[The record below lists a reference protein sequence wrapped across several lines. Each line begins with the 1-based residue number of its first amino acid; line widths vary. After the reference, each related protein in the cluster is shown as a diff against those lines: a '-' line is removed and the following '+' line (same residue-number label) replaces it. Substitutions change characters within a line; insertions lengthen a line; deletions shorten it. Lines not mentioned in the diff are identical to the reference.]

1 MKTRSVSLTNVVIN
15 GGFWGPR
22 ADQARE
28 IILPFQWEV
37 MNDRVP
43 GVAKSSVIKNFK
55 IAAGKAKGEFHGYVF
70 QDSDFGKWCEG
81 VAYSLMIH
89 PDPELE
95 KKCDKVI
102 DLLEQA
108 QEQDG
113 YLNTRFML
121 KDRDMRWKNVRD
133 WHEMYVAGHLLEGA
147 VAYYLATGKRKF
159 LDMMIKNINLINKKF
174 GPGKGKKRGYPG
186 HQEIEL
192 ALVKLYRV
200 TGEKKYLDLSK
211 FFIDERGKKP
221 FYFDM
226 EQKKRGDGF
235 PGWVSRHAKKY
246 NQSHLPVREQKVATG
261 HAVRAMYMYCGM
273 TDAAIETGDKTLI
286 KALKTLWN
294 NVTKKQMYIIGGV
307 GSTNHGEA
315 FTFDYDLPNETAY
328 AETCAQIGLVF
339 WAKRMLELDVDA
351 SCADVMER
359 ALYNGVISGVSL
371 DGRHFFYQNH
381 LASYPWPDAEKGST
395 QRPGWYGCACCPPN
409 LVRMLTSLGEYI
421 YTRTDNEIFTNL
433 FIAGTADIELKK
445 TNVRLTQRTAYPWKD
460 TVAISVSPSAPAT
473 FSLSVRIPDWCR
485 KPVVKV
491 NGKKINL
498 KSCMYK
504 GYARITR
511 EWKKGDKVVLTLPM
525 PVERVYANPK
535 VRMNVGR
542 VALQRGPIVYCLEEV
557 DNGKDLNAILLPKDA
572 KLTVKTDKIAGQNVP
587 VITAKAKRIPAD
599 SRNALYADTV
609 AKPKAASI
617 KAIPYFMWANRAEG
631 EMLVWIGER

>member
-1 MKTRSVSLTNVVIN
+1 MKTKPVSLKQVSVK

-43 GVAKSSVIKNFK
+43 GAAKSAVIKNFK
-55 IAAGKAKGEFHGYVF
+55 IAAGKAKGEFHGFVF
-70 QDSDFGKWCEG
+70 QDSDFGKWSEG
-81 VAYSLMIH
+81 VAYSLMTH

-95 KKCDKVI
+95 KKCDAVI
-102 DLLEQA
+102 KLLEQA
-108 QEQDG
+108 QEKDG

-121 KDRDMRWKNVRD
+121 KDRDKRWKNLRD

-159 LDMMIKNINLINKKF
+159 LDVMIKNVDLIEKKF
-174 GPGKGKKRGYPG
+174 GPGKSKKRGYPG

-221 FYFDM
+221 FYFDI
-226 EQKKRGDGF
+226 EHKKRGETHR
-235 PGWVSRHAKKY
+235 GWATKKY
-246 NQSHLPVREQKVATG
+246 NQSHVPVRDQKVATG

-273 TDAAIETGDKTLI
+273 TDVALESGDKSLI
-286 KALKTLWN
+286 KSLKTLWN
-294 NVTKKQMYIIGGV
+294 NVTKKQMYVIGGV
-307 GSTNHGEA
+307 GATGHGEA
-315 FTFDYDLPNETAY
+315 FSFDYDLPNETAY

-339 WAKRMLELDVDA
+339 WAKRMLELDVNA
-351 SCADVMER
+351 SYADVMER
-359 ALYNGVISGVSL
+359 ALYNGVISGVAQ
-371 DGRHFFYQNH
+371 DGQHFFYQNP

-395 QRPGWYGCACCPPN
+395 QRPKWYGCACCPPN

-421 YTRTDNEIFTNL
+421 YTQTDNEIFTNL
-433 FIAGTADIELKK
+433 FIAGTADIELKNTQVK
-445 TNVRLTQRTAYPWKD
+445 LTQRTAYPWKD
-460 TVAISVSPSAPAT
+460 TVAISVSPAAPAK
-473 FSLSVRIPDWCR
+473 FSLSVRIPGWCR
-485 KPVVKV
+485 KPVLKV
-491 NGKKINL
+491 NGKKVDL
-498 KSCMYK
+498 KGCMKK

-511 EWKKGDKVVLTLPM
+511 EWKKGDKVELTLPM
-525 PVERVYANPK
+525 PIERVYTNPK
-535 VRMNVGR
+535 VRMNIGR
-542 VALQRGPIVYCLEEV
+542 VALQRGPIVYCLEGV
-557 DNGKDLNAILLPKDA
+557 DNGKDLNAILLSKDA
-572 KLTVKTDKIAGQNVP
+572 KLTVKTEKISGQSVP
-587 VITAKAKRIPAD
+587 VITAKVKKIDTAGATE
-599 SRNALYADTV
+599 LYTDAP

-631 EMLVWIGER
+631 EMLVWIREL